1 MASKLASS
9 EAELSKFLS
18 IFSLTIKQSFQRDRE
33 RGDESECIM
42 YNIKYK
48 IYIYRGGRGTR
59 GGRGLVQRM
68 GAARTSRMIGS
79 EQVQT

>member
-18 IFSLTIKQSFQRDRE
+18 IFSLTIKQSFQRQRERE

-42 YNIKYK
+42 YNIKY
-48 IYIYRGGRGTR
+48 IYRGGRGDTW
-59 GGRGLVQRM
+59 GKGI
-68 GAARTSRMIGS
+68 GAEDGS
-79 EQVQT
+79 G